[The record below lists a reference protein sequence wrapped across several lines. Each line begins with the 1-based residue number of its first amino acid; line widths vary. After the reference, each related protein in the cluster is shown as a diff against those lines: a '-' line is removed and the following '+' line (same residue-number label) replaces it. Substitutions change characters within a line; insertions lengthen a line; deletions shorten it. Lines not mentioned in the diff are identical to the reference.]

1 MRHNDGWVSAYAHN
15 SELKVKRG
23 DTIRRGDVVALA
35 GATGSVNQPQLHF
48 ELRQGNKPVDP
59 LKYLPRR

>member
-1 MRHNDGWVSAYAHN
+1 AHN